1 MGDFSRLVGR
11 VLSFLA
17 VSLYHG
23 PFDQSSYRF
32 WSFRAV
38 FGAGFLVNQNGST
51 QNAPLNINPNA
62 AKIFLPR
69 QHSSAARLGFAAGAR
84 LHLPGGIGHQ
94 LPNRQCSNDL
104 RAFTWGR
111 ARAMSSDHGSSCFE
125 GTLWLGFEGKAR
137 GKPLGRCVG
146 SPKKTHPKEFVAE
159 LCAQF
164 TTKLSRNVPRL
175 PREAKLRGKA
185 NHHVH
190 SSRQRNPHMALTTV

>member
-1 MGDFSRLVGR
+1 M
-11 VLSFLA
+11 LSFLA

-51 QNAPLNINPNA
+51 QNAPLNINKPKCRQNLPA
-62 AKIFLPR
+62 AATLLSRAPWFCGWC
-69 QHSSAARLGFAAGAR
+69 SAPSAGRNWSPVAQSPVLQRPARFHRGEGL
-84 LHLPGGIGHQ
+84 
-94 LPNRQCSNDL
+94 
-104 RAFTWGR
+104 GR
-111 ARAMSSDHGSSCFE
+111 AAQNGSSCFE